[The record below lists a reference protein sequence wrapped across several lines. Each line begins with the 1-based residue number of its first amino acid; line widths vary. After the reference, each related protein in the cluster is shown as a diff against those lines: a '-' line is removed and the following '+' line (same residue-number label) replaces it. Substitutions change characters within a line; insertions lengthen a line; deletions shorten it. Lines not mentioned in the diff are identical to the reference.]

1 MLQDMED
8 YIERYRP
15 NHEHDIM
22 LDVIKRHGG
31 VCYVDL
37 EERFVFLWKC
47 YECGL
52 SIRQDHYDDV
62 VLEHK
67 EK

>member
-1 MLQDMED
+1 
-8 YIERYRP
+8 
-15 NHEHDIM
+15 
-22 LDVIKRHGG
+22 
-31 VCYVDL
+31 
-37 EERFVFLWKC
+37 VFLWKC